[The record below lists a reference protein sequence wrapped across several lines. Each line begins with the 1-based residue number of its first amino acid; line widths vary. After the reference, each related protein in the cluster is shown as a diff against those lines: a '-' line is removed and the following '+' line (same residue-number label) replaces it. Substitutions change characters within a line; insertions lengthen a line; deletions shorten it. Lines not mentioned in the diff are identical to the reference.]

1 MSGTPVSESSVV
13 DRRPTPPIEP
23 GALLREAWSR
33 FASAWPRCLLVYWG
47 AFAAYW
53 LIMNLA
59 VIVLAAMNAA
69 VDDPSFTPVLE
80 FVRFVGMFLI
90 PVWLWLGQ
98 GILFLRIARQEP
110 FEPDDLFRGHPYV
123 LTTVLVLSSLL
134 FVTVVPWL
142 AIYGATEGILRA
154 VDQPTLAEMA
164 HKITMARNEGDF
176 AEIDRIAPVFL
187 SAMTPAFFV
196 GTAVLL
202 AVRSR
207 FRSSTFLILDRNS
220 GVVESLAASFRLTSG
235 RARSLFVLQMAQF
248 AINLAGFLPLGL
260 GLLVTLPFTRLVSA
274 IAYEALAA
282 DLPPVE
288 DVEEDTDPE

>member
-13 DRRPTPPIEP
+13 DRRPTPPVEP
-23 GALLREAWSR
+23 GALLGEAWSR

-47 AFAAYW
+47 VFAAYW

-134 FVTVVPWL
+134 LMTVVPWL
-142 AIYGATEGILRA
+142 AIYGATEGILHA
-154 VDQPTLAEMA
+154 FDQPTLAEMA
-164 HKITMARNEGDF
+164 RKITMARDEGDF

-187 SAMTPAFFV
+187 SALTPAFIL

-207 FRSSTFLILDRNS
+207 FRSSAFLILDRNS
-220 GVVESLAASFRLTSG
+220 GVVESLAVSFRLTSG
-235 RARSLFVLQMAQF
+235 RARTLFVLQMAQF

-288 DVEEDTDPE
+288 DVEEDADQE